1 MIIKRVI
8 VVVLIMLSFILSG
21 CVDKK
26 YDDNYQDSI
35 TNRDN
40 EEILLNSSVNIY
52 TSSGDF
58 GAGFVYDDGYIIT
71 NYHVVFDSKDIKVVT
86 YQKEEYN
93 ASLIGFNSDADIAV
107 LKIDKQLESMV
118 LGDSDDVKV
127 GDIVTAIGNPNGDL
141 SFSKE
146 EGKVLKVD
154 QELLG
159 KIDKERKYLWYDGNA
174 ISGYSG
180 GAVYD
185 SDGKVIGV
193 LNAKYVGDLSK
204 YDFDYLCQIIPIN
217 RVKVVV
223 SDIIA
228 NK

>member
-1 MIIKRVI
+1 MIIKKVI

-107 LKIDKQLESMV
+107 LKIDKQLESMI

-154 QELLG
+154 QELLD

-223 SDIIA
+223 SDIM
-228 NK
+228 NHQ